1 MRIIRNADYVKTKKR
16 NARLGAVV
24 GFLLLISTF
33 FISFIFPSG
42 VVLSY
47 IPLIIG
53 FIIFSQGM
61 RDITKWNRP
70 VRNDQVLDRQFSSL
84 GDQYT
89 LIHFAK
95 LGRRVVEH
103 VLVFPG
109 GVMVLTAK
117 EFFGDVTVKGR
128 RWRQGGFGLRRLFG
142 LSGPQL
148 GNPSIETDV
157 AVNAVES
164 YLKSQEYETEIHGAI
179 VFVDPRT
186 TITAEQPDY
195 PIVLPDEL
203 VRFVQEEPVEEALR
217 PADRQRLVEL
227 LGAGGTVENAPTVAR
242 RRPVKRRA
250 A

>member
-1 MRIIRNADYVKTKKR
+1 MRIIRNADYVKTQKR
-16 NARLGAVV
+16 NARLGAIG
-24 GFLLLISTF
+24 GFAILMSTFALTLFPSTFIYSYVLLI
-33 FISFIFPSG
+33 
-42 VVLSY
+42 L
-47 IPLIIG
+47 G

-61 RDITKWNRP
+61 RNITKWSRP
-70 VRNDQVLDRQFSSL
+70 VRNDQVLDRNLAAL

-89 LIHFAK
+89 LIHYAK

-117 EFFGDVTVKGR
+117 EFFGEVNVKGR
-128 RWRQGGFGLRRLFG
+128 RWRQGGFGIRRLFG

-148 GNPSIETDV
+148 GNPSVETDV
-157 AVNAVES
+157 AVNTVEQ
-164 YLKSQEYETEIHGAI
+164 YLKGQEYEAEIHGAI

-186 TITAEQPDY
+186 TINADAPDY

-203 VRFVQEEPVEEALR
+203 ARFVQEEPVEDALR
-217 PADRQRLVEL
+217 PADRQRLVDL
-227 LGAGGTVENAPTVAR
+227 LGVGGTLENAPASAR

>member
-16 NARLGAVV
+16 NARLGAVL
-24 GFLLLISTF
+24 GFLLLVSTF
-33 FISFIFPSG
+33 FISIISPG
-42 VVLSY
+42 NILLSY
-47 IPLIIG
+47 VPLIIG

-70 VRNDQVLDRQFSSL
+70 VRNDQVLDRQLSAL
-84 GDQYT
+84 NDQYT
-89 LIHFAK
+89 MIHYAK

-103 VLVFPG
+103 LLVFPG

-117 EFFGDVTVKGR
+117 EFFGEVSVRGR

-148 GNPSIETDV
+148 GNPSVETDV
-157 AVNAVES
+157 AVNTVEQ
-164 YLKSQEYETEIHGAI
+164 YLKGQAYEAEIHGAI

-186 TITAEQPDY
+186 TIAADAPDY

-203 VRFVQEEPVEEALR
+203 ARFVQEEPVEDALR
-217 PADRQRLVEL
+217 PADRQRLVDL
-227 LGAGGTVENAPTVAR
+227 LGVGGTVENAPATAR

>member
-1 MRIIRNADYVKTKKR
+1 MRIIRNAGYVSTKKR
-16 NARLGAVV
+16 NARLSAAG
-24 GFLLLISTF
+24 GFVILMSTFVLTLFPSTFIFSYVLLI
-33 FISFIFPSG
+33 
-42 VVLSY
+42 L
-47 IPLIIG
+47 G
-53 FIIFSQGM
+53 FIVFSQGM
-61 RDITKWNRP
+61 RDITKWSRP
-70 VRNDQVLDRQFSSL
+70 VRNDQVLDRNLAAL

-89 LIHFAK
+89 LIHYAK

-117 EFFGDVTVKGR
+117 EFFGEVNVRGR
-128 RWRQGGFGLRRLFG
+128 RWRQGGFGIRRLFG

-148 GNPSIETDV
+148 GNPSVDTDV
-157 AVNAVES
+157 AVNTVEQ
-164 YLKSQEYETEIHGAI
+164 YLRGEAYEAEIHGAI

-186 TITAEQPDY
+186 TINAEEPDY

-203 VRFVQEEPVEEALR
+203 ARFVQEEPVEDALK
-217 PADRQRLVEL
+217 PADRQRLVDL
-227 LGAGGTVENAPTVAR
+227 LGVGGTLENAPATAR